1 MQKCCAQDHKV
12 ILPTLKRG
20 RKRYSCDRCSQRKL
34 SCDTKLPCIR
44 CRSSGTACTYE
55 RLDHASSPATPH
67 SEVDV
72 GSSHSQAGDTGASV
86 SGQRG
91 GISIDFLLNFTNPS
105 GYRPSATIAA
115 EAAELDDPDGEAH
128 TQLNLEDQH
137 MAHDQAFF
145 DLVDVPSVFFGFP
158 FLMSGKEFEYTSP
171 IISGSLTPELEDA
184 YALEVRVRELIH
196 QLSAQY
202 NSMLERNADVQPTFD
217 IQLAEAVVTVGNV
230 RHFVWAFF
238 RYFHYSFPILHKP
251 TFDIQTASLP
261 LLLVL
266 VLFGSMSSDNSD
278 SSIAIRQFSHVAET
292 YIFDQLDSRQML
304 QLPLPTSIGNE
315 ELELLQAGL
324 LLLVFLNN
332 TNDLVTRR
340 RMRLRRVP
348 TLIAAVRASGLFA
361 YQRRHLVM
369 GQDVY
374 DWRGF
379 IFDEMRLRCPKLVS
393 VLSLSP
399 LTAITE
405 RACGHAYSTQLYQC
419 SSTTLHK
426 SLSLR

>member
-1 MQKCCAQDHKV
+1 
-12 ILPTLKRG
+12 
-20 RKRYSCDRCSQRKL
+20 
-34 SCDTKLPCIR
+34 
-44 CRSSGTACTYE
+44 
-55 RLDHASSPATPH
+55 
-67 SEVDV
+67 V